1 MKDARRPQFSYLSDT
16 EWSSVWDHV
25 KSVLGQGP
33 LPDEAHIRELVDH
46 SAMLSGYFSSY
57 GEIGLDR
64 QTYSRIVKRDRK
76 FLKET
81 ESFISAAVEFFGEP
95 DGSSEPYDPWPDRK
109 IIGELWAL
117 RVNVKRDIER
127 AEWEARDAEPAPPN
141 TAKPERDKWMARLI
155 LVWSEGCQL
164 TSKNSK
170 HLRGFIIDA
179 LRPYQTGIVT
189 DRMAEQ
195 FIERW
200 NSGKIARP
208 SRGPFGL
215 FKL

>member
-1 MKDARRPQFSYLSDT
+1 MKAARRPQFRYLSDT
-16 EWSSVWDHV
+16 GWLSVWDHV
-25 KSVLGQGP
+25 KSVSGQGP
-33 LPDEAHIRELVDH
+33 LPDEARIRELVDH
-46 SAMLSGYFSSY
+46 SAMLSGHFRSF

-64 QTYSRIVKRDRK
+64 QTYSAIVKRNRK
-76 FLKET
+76 FLKEI
-81 ESFISAAVEFFGEP
+81 ESFVSAAAEFFGWP
-95 DGSSEPYDPWPDRK
+95 GDSSDRYDPWPERK

-117 RVNVKRDIER
+117 RDNVKLSIEK
-127 AEWEARDAEPAPPN
+127 AECEARDAEPAPPN

-155 LVWSEGCQL
+155 LVWTEGCKL
-164 TSKNSK
+164 PSKNSK

-179 LRPYQTGIVT
+179 MRPYQTGIIT
-189 DRMAEQ
+189 ERMAEQ

-208 SRGPFGL
+208 SRGPFGM